1 MSEQVA
7 KFEGWAIVEMFGHG
21 REIGYVTTQY
31 FGSACL
37 FQIDVPELPAR
48 ERTLRRPEF
57 VNDEWTPAGAKVKGE
72 AVSARTRM
80 IGPSSIFALNPC
92 SEEAARMALDEF
104 VPRKYVVLE
113 IPKDAPK
120 QLPSRPRLGV
130 DYCAEC
136 GREIDDCTCDCTCD
150 DDDQI
155 PTNDEEANGT
165 EVSSPASGEPSQVA
179 EEEKA

>member
-37 FQIDVPELPAR
+37 FQIDVPELPER

-57 VNDEWTPAGAKVKGE
+57 VNHEWTPAGAKVKGE
-72 AVSARTRM
+72 AVPARTRM
-80 IGPSSIFALNPC
+80 IGPSSVFALNPC
-92 SEEAARMALDEF
+92 SEEAALTALDEF

-113 IPKDAPK
+113 MPKGKTPELLPGEVPVRAGFPCCGGNAEDGHDEDCQEGFEDEDEIP
-120 QLPSRPRLGV
+120 
-130 DYCAEC
+130 
-136 GREIDDCTCDCTCD
+136 
-150 DDDQI
+150 
-155 PTNDEEANGT
+155 
-165 EVSSPASGEPSQVA
+165 
-179 EEEKA
+179 

>member
-48 ERTLRRPEF
+48 ERTLRCPEF
-57 VNDEWTPAGAKVKGE
+57 VNHEWTPAGAKVKGE
-72 AVSARTRM
+72 AVPARTRM
-80 IGPSSIFALNPC
+80 IGPASIFALNPC
-92 SEEAARMALDEF
+92 SEEAARVALDEF

-120 QLPSRPRLGV
+120 QLPGERELGI
-130 DYCAEC
+130 DYCDEC
-136 GREIDDCTCDCTCD
+136 GQEIDDCDCHP
-150 DDDQI
+150 I
-155 PTNDEEANGT
+155 PTDEDDPRPEA
-165 EVSSPASGEPSQVA
+165 QV
-179 EEEKA
+179 